1 MRLKRAF
8 TTIHKWIGLAVGIQV
23 VLWMLSG
30 LVMAMLP
37 IEEVRGEDH
46 IAAPKPVL
54 LSDLTGLLPV
64 AEIVAGK
71 DAVTATLTTVAGEPV
86 YELKGSEGASVL
98 VDARSGEVL
107 SPIGEDLARNVAVA
121 DFSGNAKPISAVLV
135 TEEGGDYRGRLP
147 AWRVQFDDDDE
158 TRIYVAAN
166 DGRVSARRNGTWR
179 LYDFFW
185 MLHIMDYSNR
195 ENFNSPWMVAFA
207 AGGLAV
213 ALSGLPLLWFALK
226 PLFLGRRR
234 RAAR

>member
-1 MRLKRAF
+1 MRLKRVLLSV
-8 TTIHKWIGLAVGIQV
+8 HKWVGLVVGIQV
-23 VLWMLSG
+23 GLWMLSG
-30 LVMAMLP
+30 LVMALLP
-37 IEEVRGEDH
+37 IEEVRGEDR
-46 IAAPKPVL
+46 IAAPTPVL
-54 LSDLTGLLPV
+54 LSGLTGVLPV

-86 YELKGSEGASVL
+86 YELKGSEGGSVL
-98 VDARSGEVL
+98 VDARSGAVL
-107 SPIGEDLARNVAVA
+107 SPIGEDLARRVAVA
-121 DFSGNAKPISAVLV
+121 DFAGAGKPISAVLV

-147 AWRVQFDDDDE
+147 AWRVSFDDDDS
-158 TRIYVAAN
+158 TRLYVAAN

-185 MLHIMDYSNR
+185 MLHIMDYSTR

-234 RAAR
+234 RLVR